1 MIGAYQSNSNAYLND
16 GSERKVS
23 NFTSNTLGAKYLFFD
38 PYRKKEIAKPNLY
51 SWKANNGFHWKD
63 LIPAI
68 SIYAGANFDQADNLL
83 THSTNNQVKTGM
95 EISPTV
101 AIATQNNWGTW
112 VFVINLIGER
122 FTLDEKSYSYI
133 LTLTHTFSA
142 KLSAFIENQ
151 GIKSDFYADQLFRGG
166 AAYLVTEDFQIDA
179 AVLLNV
185 KDTPSRLYGRL
196 GISYRFDMHKN
207 DEYIEDKGKSGREK
221 KKKERTNTKKKK
233 GKKSKEK
240 DHLDI
245 ENDE

>member
-1 MIGAYQSNSNAYLND
+1 MELNQNQALELAIEKLIESGASKENALPLARGIID
-16 GSERKVS
+16 
-23 NFTSNTLGAKYLFFD
+23 A
-38 PYRKKEIAKPNLY
+38 
-51 SWKANNGFHWKD
+51 
-63 LIPAI
+63 
-68 SIYAGANFDQADNLL
+68 
-83 THSTNNQVKTGM
+83 
-95 EISPTV
+95 
-101 AIATQNNWGTW
+101 
-112 VFVINLIGER
+112 
-122 FTLDEKSYSYI
+122 
-133 LTLTHTFSA
+133 
-142 KLSAFIENQ
+142 ENQ

-196 GISYRFDMHKN
+196 GVSYRFDMHKN

-245 ENDE
+245 ENDG